1 MRFLRMDESEHYH
14 CSAEKDVKQVY
25 LGTQVRNNRRK
36 GSVFGI
42 SCFTAA
48 LAMLLWNNRF
58 EQKNT
63 FNASKK
69 KKKNPQSRSR
79 YRMLSFSMPL
89 LRDTCCPLSM
99 YFCPLSHRNPSHPWG
114 FPLHQCLWK
123 SFYLFVFRL
132 DSRQLRYFTVIEM
145 SASHWGLFFFLW

>member
-1 MRFLRMDESEHYH
+1 MDESEHYH

-69 KKKNPQSRSR
+69 KKKTHKAEV
-79 YRMLSFSMPL
+79 
-89 LRDTCCPLSM
+89 DIECCHSA
-99 YFCPLSHRNPSHPWG
+99 
-114 FPLHQCLWK
+114 CLC
-123 SFYLFVFRL
+123 SEIHAAL
-132 DSRQLRYFTVIEM
+132 
-145 SASHWGLFFFLW
+145 